1 MILVD
6 TNVLSEPTKPI
17 PNGRVLAWL
26 DRQPRE
32 ALFLASTSFA
42 EWLAGIESLP
52 AARRVQELS
61 VTFEALIQELFPNR
75 ILSFDG
81 RAAVAYASLIVE
93 ARRDGYAISIADG
106 QIAAIAAVHGFTVA
120 TRDVAPF
127 QAAGVPVLKPWK
139 E

>member
-52 AARRVQELS
+52 AARRRQELS

-81 RAAVAYASLIVE
+81 RAAVAYASLIAE

-127 QAAGVPVLKPWK
+127 QAAGVPVLNPW
-139 E
+139 EL